1 MEIQIVENEE
11 NIVQV
16 HTSIGDF
23 KAIWCSST
31 PLISKKYIV
40 ELDSDDVIT
49 LDKVRISDSCNPR
62 IENFEQAICITG
74 FVQEIQDAVM
84 ILQLDKHL
92 MMLELSENSDFLQY
106 IGRYVS
112 VRFDEIKLYD
122 TEIY

>member
-92 MMLELSENSDFLQY
+92 MMLELSANSDFSQY

>member
-11 NIVQV
+11 NMVQV

-92 MMLELSENSDFLQY
+92 MMLELSANSDFSQY

>member
-92 MMLELSENSDFLQY
+92 MMLELSENSDFSQY